1 MQRPSKISKFFRKF
15 VFITMILAVMG
26 ISWLNLVFIYSA
38 QAAANSSF
46 SVSETVDNVTSSSIP
61 AITLTGGV
69 AEVSATTSLSLVA
82 SSSLVTNEYI
92 ILTDSAAAADAV
104 CFYFDTDDSLSGDTG
119 TASAC
124 QDANGLAGG
133 VELDVKAAVSAIAVA
148 AVVDAAIDG
157 VGAELLVTSTDD
169 SSGTLILTQDTAGV
183 AGNIATNAA
192 YLVEAVAN
200 AGVTLASFS
209 GGVTGV
215 AASDT
220 ITIPAGLSANANDHS
235 IAIDGVTVDLGT
247 SLLTA
252 AGLASEI
259 TTALTTA
266 ATGTSYVADG
276 AYTVSTSSADITFS
290 RANGTNSAVVIGDA
304 DYGLTAQE
312 VTFTPSSV
320 TVNETFNAVVNDATY
335 SFKAT
340 SNTAQNVVEGLQPL
354 MTANA
359 AVTCTEDN
367 VKVTCVADSPGTA
380 FTYSVSITEA
390 PAGGTLIS
398 FLEQINEQREE
409 AQAAT
414 EPEAS
419 SDASSAP
426 ATDEAGEA
434 TLEQM
439 TADAEIIA
447 SGDIDQII
455 SAMGTTRDSAAE
467 AGYDETIVAKVVA
480 GSDITV
486 QIRDII
492 VNFVT
497 YGTKATKVLGAGER
511 AGVVNSFQAAFGKL
525 PTDLSDWNDV
535 IKIANGRWPDQRDT
549 VTETNATTAFKKI
562 YLRAPDRSN
571 PHDDAAV
578 TVISYGL
585 RPADRNLDSE
595 KAAIKSFKAIYG
607 YAPVSAMAWDIVR
620 AIAYSG
626 ATR

>member
-1 MQRPSKISKFFRKF
+1 MKKF
-15 VFITMILAVMG
+15 VFIIMILAVMG
-26 ISWLNLVFIYSA
+26 ISGFNPAFIYSA
-38 QAAANSSF
+38 QAAAQSSF
-46 SVSETVDNVTSSSIP
+46 SASKTVDNVTNSTIP

-69 AEVSATTSLSLVA
+69 AEVSATTTLSLVA
-82 SSSLVTNEYI
+82 STSLITNEYI
-92 ILTDSAAAADAV
+92 ILTDSAAAGDAV
-104 CFYFDTDDSLSGDTG
+104 CFYFDTDNSLSDDTT
-119 TASAC
+119 TAAAC
-124 QDANGLAGG
+124 QAADGLAGG
-133 VELDVKAAVSAIAVA
+133 VELDVNAAASAIAVA
-148 AVVDAAIDG
+148 AIVHAAING
-157 VGAELLVTSTDD
+157 VGAELLVTSADNLD
-169 SSGTLILTQDTAGV
+169 GTLALTQDTAGT
-183 AGNIATNAA
+183 AGNIAVNAA
-192 YLVEAVAN
+192 YLIEAVAN
-200 AGVTLASFS
+200 AGVILTSFS
-209 GGVTGV
+209 GGVNNT

-220 ITIPAGLSANANDHS
+220 ITVPAGLSANANDHS
-235 IAIDGVTVDLGT
+235 VTIDGVTVDLGT

-252 AGLASEI
+252 AGLASAI
-259 TTALTTA
+259 AADLTVA

-290 RANGTNSAVVIGDA
+290 RANATNGAIGIGDA

-320 TVNETFNAVVNDATY
+320 TVNETFNAVINGTTY

-340 SNTAQNVVEGLQPL
+340 GNTAQNVVEGLQPL

-367 VKVTCVADSPGTA
+367 VKVTCVADSAGTA

-390 PAGGTLIS
+390 PASGGGTLIS
-398 FLEQINEQREE
+398 LLQQINEQRQGQTVAEVE
-409 AQAAT
+409 IS
-414 EPEAS
+414 PETS
-419 SDASSAP
+419 SPA
-426 ATDEAGEA
+426 ATDETGKV

-439 TADAEIIA
+439 ITDAGIIA
-447 SGDIDQII
+447 SGDIGQII
-455 SAMGTTRDSAAE
+455 SAMGAIRDTTAE
-467 AGYDETIVAKVVA
+467 AGYDEAIVSKVVA
-480 GSDITV
+480 GSDISA
-486 QIRDII
+486 QIRNII

-497 YGTKATKVLGAGER
+497 YGTKATKALGAGER

-525 PTDLSDWNDV
+525 PVNSSDWNDV

-549 VTETNATTAFKKI
+549 VTETNAIAAFNKI
-562 YLRAPDRSN
+562 YLRAPDRSD

-595 KAAIKSFKAIYG
+595 KAAIKSFEAIYG